1 METKNSDKEETIGKL
16 ILNECLDILHSD
28 EVKKEIK
35 VLLKPVM
42 EFMLF
47 EIRPYTY
54 VIILLLSVL
63 FLMSLANFIL
73 SIYLLRNRFYFT
85 KIE

>member
-1 METKNSDKEETIGKL
+1 MSMDIQNEITTEKL
-16 ILNECLDILHSD
+16 ILNECLEILHSD

-35 VLLKPVM
+35 IFLKPVL

-54 VIILLLSVL
+54 VIILFLFVL

-73 SIYLLRNRFYFT
+73 CIYLLRNRFYLT
-85 KIE
+85 KVE